1 MKKLNVEQAAAQ
13 QTTMNVD
20 SFTPTP
26 ISEIVEK
33 YAESFKPAYKTKE
46 GFIETFQVLHNKV
59 THQIRVWEKF
69 ELTEGVQRL
78 KEVEIDGFKVG
89 YLCKKVSFECG
100 VTLQAF
106 GQTIEALILQ
116 GWRCAGVEDRL
127 YTKDIVNIVMI
138 RPDSFDKA
146 EAERIEKLYPEYV
159 EFVTNKQRAD
169 YFNVDKVSEFV
180 ENFQATEREEYL
192 KARSESLST
201 ILSKYTK

>member
-1 MKKLNVEQAAAQ
+1 MKKVNVEQSAAQ
-13 QTTMNVD
+13 QAQLNVD
-20 SFTPTP
+20 SFVPTP

-33 YAESFKPAYKTKE
+33 YAESFKPSYKSKQ
-46 GFIETFQVLHNKV
+46 GFTETFQILHDKV

-78 KEVEIDGFKVG
+78 KDTEIDGFKVG

-159 EFVTNKQRAD
+159 EFVTNKQRAE
-169 YFNVDKVSEFV
+169 YFEVEKVSQFV
-180 ENFQATEREEYL
+180 EDYQQTEKEQFL
-192 KARSESLST
+192 KDRSQSLST
-201 ILSKYTK
+201 IISKYTK

>member
-1 MKKLNVEQAAAQ
+1 MKKVQVEAAAQ
-13 QTTMNVD
+13 QTPMNVD
-20 SFTPTP
+20 SFVATP
-26 ISEIVEK
+26 ISEIVEL
-33 YAESFKPAYKTKE
+33 YAAAFKPTYKSKE
-46 GFIETFQVLHNKV
+46 GFIETFKVLHSKV

-69 ELTEGVQRL
+69 ELSEGVQRL

-106 GQTIEALILQ
+106 GQTIETLILQ

-127 YTKDIVNIVMI
+127 YTKDIVNIVMV

-159 EFVTNKQRAD
+159 EFVSNKQRAD

-180 ENFQATEREEYL
+180 EDYQATEREEYL

>member
-1 MKKLNVEQAAAQ
+1 MKKVNVEQAAQQAQ
-13 QTTMNVD
+13 LNVD

-26 ISEIVEK
+26 ISQIVEF
-33 YAESFKPAYKTKE
+33 YAAAFKPTYKSKE
-46 GFIETFQVLHNKV
+46 GFIETFKVLHSKV

-69 ELTEGVQRL
+69 ELSEGVQRL
-78 KEVEIDGFKVG
+78 KDTEIDGFKVG

-106 GQTIEALILQ
+106 GQTIETLILQ
-116 GWRCAGVEDRL
+116 GWRVAGVEDRL
-127 YTKDIVNIVMI
+127 YTKDIVNIVMV

-159 EFVTNKQRAD
+159 DFVINRQRQS
-169 YFNVDKVSEFV
+169 YFDVDKVSQFV
-180 ENFQATEREEYL
+180 EDYQQTEKEQFL

>member
-1 MKKLNVEQAAAQ
+1 MKKVTVDAAA

-26 ISEIVEK
+26 ISQIVEL
-33 YAESFKPAYKTKE
+33 YAAAFKPTYKSKE
-46 GFIETFQVLHNKV
+46 GFIETFKVLHNKV
-59 THQIRVWEKF
+59 THQVRIWEKF
-69 ELTEGVQRL
+69 DLAEGVQRL
-78 KEVEIDGFKVG
+78 KDTEIDGFKVG

-106 GQTIEALILQ
+106 GQTIETLILQ

-127 YTKDIVNIVMI
+127 YTKDIVNIVMV

-159 EFVTNKQRAD
+159 DFVINRQRQS
-169 YFNVDKVSEFV
+169 YFDVDKVSQFV
-180 ENFQATEREEYL
+180 EDYQQTEKEQFL
-192 KARSESLST
+192 KSRSQSLT
-201 ILSKYTK
+201 NILSKYTK